1 MGVYSYLA
9 QRVLKEAEDEDDG
22 DYTVKG
28 NEDTEPEIEGE
39 DEEDDAADTEGEEDS
54 EEDDNYDINTDE
66 EDTEGENTE
75 EETDAEDSNTEDSEG
90 GEDNTEDKESDED
103 DDYTIKTDGEED
115 SEGGEDGEES
125 TGDETTEEQPEEDT
139 KENEEMFDSL
149 SDVEKENKI
158 LELKNNYN
166 SMYATCDSIIDKI
179 DDIPKM
185 EENKDILKRVVRTLS
200 DLKVYIRYHLTK
212 NFDEKSYIEN
222 DILFNK
228 YLSILNGIKNVIK
241 EIETNN
247 DRK

>member
-9 QRVLKEAEDEDDG
+9 QKVLKEAEDEDDG

-39 DEEDDAADTEGEEDS
+39 DEEEGTDTTEDDGEDT
-54 EEDDNYDINTDE
+54 EDDNYDINTD
-66 EDTEGENTE
+66 DTEGEDTE
-75 EETDAEDSNTEDSEG
+75 EETNDEDQDTENSDDAEGEDTTEDE
-90 GEDNTEDKESDED
+90 ESDED
-103 DDYTIKTDGEED
+103 DDYTIKADGEED

-185 EENKDILKRVVRTLS
+185 EETKDILKRVVRTLS